1 MFGWATHA
9 PIDNK
14 NKRKKVPS
22 LEISGMKL
30 CRALRWISGSHGS
43 YGRGFDSSN
52 INVKIVGGSVNR

>member
-14 NKRKKVPS
+14 NRRKKVPS
-22 LEISGMKL
+22 LEISAIKL
-30 CRALRWISGSHGS
+30 FGEWRRISGSHGS

-52 INVKIVGGSVNR
+52 INVKLLGGSVNR